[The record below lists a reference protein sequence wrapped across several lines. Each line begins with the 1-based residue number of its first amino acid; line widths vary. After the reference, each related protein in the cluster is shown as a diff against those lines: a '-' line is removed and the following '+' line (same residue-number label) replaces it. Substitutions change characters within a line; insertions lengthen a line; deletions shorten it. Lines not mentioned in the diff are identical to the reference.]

1 MDGVETIQ
9 NIRQRSEFLE
19 ACYKNICRILV
30 HFYSEYCLAKTI
42 ELQTQYQNLWITR
55 SIISEVKES

>member
-1 MDGVETIQ
+1 MDGAETIQ

-30 HFYSEYCLAKTI
+30 HVYSEYCLAKTI
-42 ELQTQYQNLWITR
+42 DLQTPYQNLWIIR
-55 SIISEVKES
+55 RRISEVKES